1 MLVAFCFARYRRN
14 TAIAMH
20 PSNVM
25 AKCGKTCSSGYAEV
39 TKMVADNIG
48 EPSPADARETTH
60 DVMKIAILN
69 NSGMDATVRNKPR
82 TCTIKLAAIAP
93 RIKQIKKGQP
103 TEAVMEEMSNPVT
116 REATMT
122 AILVHTG
129 NAPKPF
135 SARLLTGCDWVLTW
149 DTVRESTLS
158 FRQILNCRPNSCRR
172 DQSHLR
178 HHRK

>member
-1 MLVAFCFARYRRN
+1 MGLVFRPLESANGRPLTISLELMLVAFCFARYRRN

-93 RIKQIKKGQP
+93 RIKQIRS
-103 TEAVMEEMSNPVT
+103 EEHTSELQS
-116 REATMT
+116 RGH
-122 AILVHTG
+122 LVC
-129 NAPKPF
+129 
-135 SARLLTGCDWVLTW
+135 RLLLEKKKKQNKKDK
-149 DTVRESTLS
+149 D
-158 FRQILNCRPNSCRR
+158 R
-172 DQSHLR
+172 DIEQR
-178 HHRK
+178 

>member
-48 EPSPADARETTH
+48 EPWPADARETIH

-69 NSGMDATVRNKPR
+69 NSGMDATVKNKPR
-82 TCTIKLAAIAP
+82 TCTIKL
-93 RIKQIKKGQP
+93 RS
-103 TEAVMEEMSNPVT
+103 EEHTSELQS
-116 REATMT
+116 RGH
-122 AILVHTG
+122 LVC
-129 NAPKPF
+129 
-135 SARLLTGCDWVLTW
+135 RLLL
-149 DTVRESTLS
+149 EKKKA
-158 FRQILNCRPNSCRR
+158 
-172 DQSHLR
+172 
-178 HHRK
+178 RKGARG